1 MMAVSTILLVISLGS
16 SLAIAAA
23 TRNDPIAFMI
33 FQTSER
39 LFELF
44 YCSLVIVTFW
54 KTLKKQPSARST
66 SQTPTKED
74 SKEAQNS
81 QSQTQSKPN
90 EREISS

>member
-1 MMAVSTILLVISLGS
+1 MAVSTILLVITLITFI
-16 SLAIAAA
+16 AIAAV
-23 TRNDPIAFMI
+23 TNKDPIAFMI

-54 KTLKKQPSARST
+54 KAVKKQSSTRST
-66 SQTPTKED
+66 SQTPTKET